1 MRPGFAGCCCARGGL
16 VTDWVT
22 SLLVALVSRHAIASI
37 LNGMLPYCY
46 GPSITASL
54 RMGSGSKPST
64 KADLFSPQQSRD
76 SSSLSAD
83 KPKSSPSHTD
93 EPVVASSQ
101 SYALPQ
107 NLPSAL
113 RYLDDDQL
121 ARLLAAVLAEQ
132 KRRGKALPVSDQ
144 PSRKKPIKEV
154 APPLAFGKINAVR
167 AAFKAGVTP
176 SRIARRFGISQSD
189 VRKALAGDQPK

>member
-1 MRPGFAGCCCARGGL
+1 MG
-16 VTDWVT
+16 
-22 SLLVALVSRHAIASI
+22 
-37 LNGMLPYCY
+37 NG
-46 GPSITASL
+46 SE
-54 RMGSGSKPST
+54 PST
-64 KADLFSPQQSRD
+64 KADLFSPQQSRN

-93 EPVVASSQ
+93 EAVVASSQ

-121 ARLLAAVLAEQ
+121 ARLLAAVLAEKQ
-132 KRRGKALPVSDQ
+132 ARGGKALPVSDQ
-144 PSRKKPIKEV
+144 PSRKKAIKEV

-176 SRIARRFGISQSD
+176 SRIARQFGISQSD
-189 VRKALAGDQPK
+189 VRKALAGDQSK